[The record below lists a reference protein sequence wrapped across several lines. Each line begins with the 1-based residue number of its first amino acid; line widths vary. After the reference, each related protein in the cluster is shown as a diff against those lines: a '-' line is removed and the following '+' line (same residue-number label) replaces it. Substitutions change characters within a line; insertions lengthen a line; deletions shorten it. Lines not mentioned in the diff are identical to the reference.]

1 MYEMEILI
9 IGSLIAAI
17 VIILLSLAVKKVN
30 QYEKGIV
37 ERFNAYEKMVDP
49 GLRIITPFVERI
61 LRVNMREQVIDV
73 PPQEII
79 TEDNVV
85 VTIDAVIYYQ
95 VVDAKLAIYEIE
107 DFELAI
113 VKLAQTTL
121 RNIVGEMSLDV
132 CLTSREKINVELR
145 RVLDQ
150 ATDKWGTKVNRI
162 ELQRIDPPADIQTA
176 MHKQKTA
183 EQERRQLRLLATGR
197 KEAAEQEKQGAILK
211 AQGAKT
217 SAILEAEGEA
227 RAVELVAEAQAKA
240 IKAVSE
246 SANAYFKENAQLNK
260 KLDVIRDTFSQ
271 QTKIVV
277 PASADILNVIGLDG
291 ATVIPVKKENKQ
303 NEAAATTE
311 EGAPLWLQFFIRL
324 FRCFS

>member
-1 MYEMEILI
+1 MYELETAL
-9 IGSLIAAI
+9 
-17 VIILLSLAVKKVN
+17 VIIAVVIAVIIVLIGMSLKKVN
-30 QYEKGIV
+30 QYEKGLV
-37 ERFNAYEKMVDP
+37 ERFNAYEKTVEP
-49 GLRIITPFVERI
+49 GLRVIVPFVER
-61 LRVNMREQVIDV
+61 LYRVNMREQVIDV

-95 VVDAKLAIYEIE
+95 VIDARRALYEIE

-121 RNIVGEMSLDV
+121 RNIVGEMSLDIA
-132 CLTSREKINVELR
+132 LTSREKINVDLR
-145 RVLDQ
+145 SVLDQ

-162 ELQRIDPPADIQTA
+162 ELQRIDPPADIQAA

-183 EQERRQLRLLATGR
+183 EQERCQLRLLATGR

-211 AQGAKT
+211 AQGEKQA
-217 SAILEAEGEA
+217 AILSAEGQA

-246 SANAYFKENAQLNK
+246 AANSYFKENAQLNK

-271 QTKIVV
+271 QTKVIVPSNADVLNVLGLGGAAVV
-277 PASADILNVIGLDG
+277 P
-291 ATVIPVKKENKQ
+291 VKAGQKQ
-303 NEAAATTE
+303 VSSDAAK
-311 EGAPLWLQFFIRL
+311 
-324 FRCFS
+324 

>member
-1 MYEMEILI
+1 MYELEILTI
-9 IGSLIAAI
+9 IGLVVAAI

-30 QYEKGIV
+30 QYEKGLV
-37 ERFNAYEKMVDP
+37 ERFNAYEKTVDP

-61 LRVNMREQVIDV
+61 HRVNMREQVIDV

-95 VVDAKLAIYEIE
+95 VIDPKRALYEIE

-132 CLTSREKINVELR
+132 ALTSREKINVDLR
-145 RVLDQ
+145 SVLDQ

-162 ELQRIDPPADIQTA
+162 ELQRIDPPQDIQTA

-197 KEAAEQEKQGAILK
+197 KEAAEQERQGSILK
-211 AQGAKT
+211 AQGEKT
-217 SAILEAEGEA
+217 SAVLKAEGEA

-240 IKAVSE
+240 IKLVSD
-246 SANAYFKENAQLNK
+246 SANLYFKENAQLNK

-271 QTKIVV
+271 QTKIIV
-277 PASADILNVIGLDG
+277 PSSADILNVIGLEG
-291 ATVIPVKKENKQ
+291 ATVIPVKTKENENTMNK
-303 NEAAATTE
+303 
-311 EGAPLWLQFFIRL
+311 
-324 FRCFS
+324 

>member
-1 MYEMEILI
+1 MYNLEITFGI
-9 IGSLIAAI
+9 IGFVIALI
-17 VIILLSLAVKKVN
+17 VLILLSFAIKKVN
-30 QYEKGIV
+30 QYEKGLV
-37 ERFNAYEKMVDP
+37 ERFNAYEKTVDP
-49 GLRIITPFVERI
+49 GLRVIMPFVER
-61 LRVNMREQVIDV
+61 LYRVNMREQVIDV

-95 VVDAKLAIYEIE
+95 VVDAKRALYEIE

-145 RVLDQ
+145 SVLDQ

-162 ELQRIDPPADIQTA
+162 ELQRIDPPQDIQTA

-211 AQGAKT
+211 AQGEKQA
-217 SAILEAEGEA
+217 AILNAEGQA
-227 RAVELVAEAQAKA
+227 KAVELVADAQAKA

-246 SANAYFKENAQLNK
+246 AANLYFKENAQLNK
-260 KLDVIRDTFSQ
+260 RLDVVRDTFSQ

-277 PASADILNVIGLDG
+277 PASADILNVIGLEG
-291 ATVIPVKKENKQ
+291 AAVIPVKNK
-303 NEAAATTE
+303 NPETNT
-311 EGAPLWLQFFIRL
+311 
-324 FRCFS
+324 SN

>member
-1 MYEMEILI
+1 MLEMLEILGI
-9 IGSLIAAI
+9 LLGVIV
-17 VIILLSLAVKKVN
+17 VIILLILYKGIRKVN

-37 ERFNAYEKMVDP
+37 ERWHAYEKTVDP
-49 GLRIITPFVERI
+49 GLRYVIPFVQRM
-61 LRVNMREQVIDV
+61 LRVNMREQIIDV

-95 VVDAKLAIYEIE
+95 VVDSKRALYEVE

-121 RNIVGEMSLDV
+121 RNIVGEMSLDT
-132 CLTSREKINVELR
+132 CLTSREKLNLELR
-145 RVLDQ
+145 KVLDE

-162 ELQRIDPPADIQTA
+162 ELQRIDPPKDIQEA

-197 KEAAEQEKQGAILK
+197 KEASAQDKEGTILK
-211 AQGAKT
+211 AEGDKQAAVLK
-217 SAILEAEGEA
+217 AEGEA
-227 RAVELVAEAQAKA
+227 KAIELVAKAQAEAVKV
-240 IKAVSE
+240 VSE
-246 SANAYFKENAQLNK
+246 AANKYFKENAQLNK
-260 KLDVIRDTFSQ
+260 KLDVVRDTFSQ

-277 PASADILNVIGLDG
+277 PSSADILNVIGLEG
-291 ATVIPVKKENKQ
+291 TPVLPIKSSRKS
-303 NEAAATTE
+303 EAE
-311 EGAPLWLQFFIRL
+311 RSE
-324 FRCFS
+324 

>member
-1 MYEMEILI
+1 MYELEILTI
-9 IGSLIAAI
+9 SLVVAAV
-17 VIILLSLAVKKVN
+17 VIILLSMSLKKVN
-30 QYEKGIV
+30 QYEKGLV
-37 ERFNAYEKMVDP
+37 ERFNAYEKTVDP
-49 GLRIITPFVERI
+49 GLRVIKPFVER
-61 LRVNMREQVIDV
+61 LYRVNMREQVIDV

-95 VVDAKLAIYEIE
+95 VIDAKRALYEIE

-132 CLTSREKINVELR
+132 ALTSREKINADLR
-145 RVLDQ
+145 SVLDQ

-176 MHKQKTA
+176 MHKQKSA

-197 KEAAEQEKQGAILK
+197 KEAAAQEKEGTILTAQGQKVSAILK
-211 AQGAKT
+211 
-217 SAILEAEGEA
+217 AEGEA

-240 IKAVSE
+240 IKSVSE
-246 SANAYFKENAQLNK
+246 AANQYFKENAQLNK

-271 QTKIVV
+271 QTKIIV
-277 PASADILNVIGLDG
+277 PSSADILNVIGLEG
-291 ATVIPVKKENKQ
+291 ATVVPVKTKETETTTNK
-303 NEAAATTE
+303 
-311 EGAPLWLQFFIRL
+311 
-324 FRCFS
+324 

>member
-1 MYEMEILI
+1 MYTLEITIGI
-9 IGSLIAAI
+9 IGSIIVLI
-17 VIILLSLAVKKVN
+17 VLFMLSFALKKVN
-30 QYEKGIV
+30 QYEKGLV
-37 ERFNAYEKMVDP
+37 ERFNAYEKTVEP
-49 GLRIITPFVERI
+49 GLRIITPFIERMY
-61 LRVNMREQVIDV
+61 RVNMREQVIDV

-95 VVDAKLAIYEIE
+95 VVDAKRALYEIE

-145 RVLDQ
+145 SVLDQ

-162 ELQRIDPPADIQTA
+162 ELQRIDPPQDIQTA

-197 KEAAEQEKQGAILK
+197 KEAAEQEKAAAILR
-211 AQGAKT
+211 AQGEKA
-217 SAILEAEGEA
+217 SIVLRAEGDA
-227 RAVELVAEAQAKA
+227 KAVELVADAQAKA

-246 SANAYFKENAQLNK
+246 SANQYFKENAQLNK
-260 KLDVIRDTFSQ
+260 RLDVVRDTFSQ

-277 PASADILNVIGLDG
+277 PASADILNVIGLEG
-291 ATVIPVKKENKQ
+291 AAVIPVKDKN
-303 NEAAATTE
+303 TE
-311 EGAPLWLQFFIRL
+311 TVE
-324 FRCFS
+324 SS

>member
-1 MYEMEILI
+1 MYDMEITIGIIGFVIALIVLI
-9 IGSLIAAI
+9 ILSFSL
-17 VIILLSLAVKKVN
+17 KKVN
-30 QYEKGIV
+30 QYEKGLV
-37 ERFNAYEKMVDP
+37 ERFNAYEKTVEP
-49 GLRIITPFVERI
+49 GLRIITPFIERMY
-61 LRVNMREQVIDV
+61 RVNMREQVIDV

-95 VVDAKLAIYEIE
+95 VVDAKRALYEIE

-145 RVLDQ
+145 SVLDQ

-162 ELQRIDPPADIQTA
+162 ELQRIDPPQDIQTA

-197 KEAAEQEKQGAILK
+197 KEAAEQEKAAAILK
-211 AQGAKT
+211 AEGDAK
-217 SAILEAEGEA
+217 
-227 RAVELVAEAQAKA
+227 AVELVAEAQAKA

-246 SANAYFKENAQLNK
+246 SANQYFKENAQLNK
-260 KLDVIRDTFSQ
+260 RLDVVRDTFSQ

-277 PASADILNVIGLDG
+277 PASADILNVIGLEG
-291 ATVIPVKKENKQ
+291 AAVIPVKGKS
-303 NEAAATTE
+303 TE
-311 EGAPLWLQFFIRL
+311 TVT
-324 FRCFS
+324 SS

>member
-1 MYEMEILI
+1 MSQLEITVAV
-9 IGSLIAAI
+9 IGLAIATII
-17 VIILLSLAVKKVN
+17 VIWVMFAVKKVN
-30 QYEKGIV
+30 QYEKGLV
-37 ERFNAYEKMVDP
+37 ERFNAYKKTVEP
-49 GLRIITPFVERI
+49 GLRVITPFVERI
-61 LRVNMREQVIDV
+61 YRVNMREQVIDV

-95 VVDAKLAIYEIE
+95 VVDAKRALYEIE

-121 RNIVGEMSLDV
+121 RNIVGEMSLDI

-145 RVLDQ
+145 SVLDQ

-162 ELQRIDPPADIQTA
+162 ELQRIDPPSDIQTA

-197 KEAAEQEKQGAILK
+197 KEAAEQEKQAAILTAQGAKQSAILK
-211 AQGAKT
+211 A
-217 SAILEAEGEA
+217 EGDA
-227 RAVELVAEAQAKA
+227 QALKLVAEAQAKA
-240 IKAVSE
+240 IKLVSE
-246 SANAYFKENAQLNK
+246 SANQYFKENAQLNK
-260 KLDVIRDTFSQ
+260 KLDVVRDTFSQ

-277 PASADILNVIGLDG
+277 PSSADILNVIGLENS
-291 ATVIPVKKENKQ
+291 TVIPVGNKKK
-303 NEAAATTE
+303 TTASE
-311 EGAPLWLQFFIRL
+311 M
-324 FRCFS
+324 

>member
-1 MYEMEILI
+1 MYNTEITIGI
-9 IGSLIAAI
+9 IGFIIAFI
-17 VIILLSLAVKKVN
+17 VLVLLSFSLKKVN
-30 QYEKGIV
+30 QYEKGLV
-37 ERFNAYEKMVDP
+37 ERFNAYEKTVDP
-49 GLRIITPFVERI
+49 GLRIITPFIERMY
-61 LRVNMREQVIDV
+61 RVNMREQVIDV

-95 VVDAKLAIYEIE
+95 VVDAKRALYEIE

-145 RVLDQ
+145 SVLDQ

-162 ELQRIDPPADIQTA
+162 ELQRIDPPQDIQTA

-197 KEAAEQEKQGAILK
+197 KEAAEQEKAATILK
-211 AQGAKT
+211 AQGEKAA
-217 SAILEAEGEA
+217 AILKAEGDA
-227 RAVELVAEAQAKA
+227 KAVELVAGAQAKA

-246 SANAYFKENAQLNK
+246 SANQYFKENAQLNK
-260 KLDVIRDTFSQ
+260 RLDVVRDTFSQ

-277 PASADILNVIGLDG
+277 PASADILNVIGLEG
-291 ATVIPVKKENKQ
+291 AAVIPVKNK
-303 NEAAATTE
+303 NTE
-311 EGAPLWLQFFIRL
+311 TNT
-324 FRCFS
+324 SS

>member
-1 MYEMEILI
+1 MYELEILTI
-9 IGSLIAAI
+9 SLFAAGI
-17 VIILLSLAVKKVN
+17 VLVLLSMSLKKVN
-30 QYEKGIV
+30 QYEKGLV
-37 ERFNAYEKMVDP
+37 ERFNAYEKTVDP
-49 GLRIITPFVERI
+49 GLRVITPFIER
-61 LRVNMREQVIDV
+61 LYRVNMREQVIDV

-95 VVDAKLAIYEIE
+95 VVDARRALYEIE

-121 RNIVGEMSLDV
+121 RNIVGEMSLDIA
-132 CLTSREKINVELR
+132 LTSREKINVDLR
-145 RVLDQ
+145 SVLDQ

-197 KEAAEQEKQGAILK
+197 KEAAEQEKLGAILK
-211 AQGAKT
+211 AQGEKA
-217 SAILEAEGEA
+217 SAILKAEGDA
-227 RAVELVAEAQAKA
+227 QAVELVAEAQAKA
-240 IKAVSE
+240 IKLVSE
-246 SANAYFKENAQLNK
+246 SANQYFKENAQLNK

-277 PASADILNVIGLDG
+277 PSSADILNVIGLEG
-291 ATVIPVKKENKQ
+291 ATVIPVKAESKQ
-303 NEAAATTE
+303 AGTTTDK
-311 EGAPLWLQFFIRL
+311 
-324 FRCFS
+324 

>member
-1 MYEMEILI
+1 MLETGIV
-9 IGSLIAAI
+9 IGSIIVAI
-17 VIILLSLAVKKVN
+17 VIFLLSLSVKKVN

-49 GLRIITPFVERI
+49 GLRMITPFVERI

-95 VVDAKLAIYEIE
+95 VVDAKLALYEIE

-145 RVLDQ
+145 SVLDQ

-162 ELQRIDPPADIQTA
+162 ELQRIDPPSDIQTA

-197 KEAAEQEKQGAILK
+197 KEAAEQEKQAAILK
-211 AQGAKT
+211 AQGAKA
-217 SAILEAEGEA
+217 SAILQAEGEA
-227 RAVELVAEAQAKA
+227 KAVEVVAEAQAKA

-246 SANAYFKENAQLNK
+246 SANAFFKENAQLNK

-291 ATVIPVKKENKQ
+291 ATVVPVKTGNKQ
-303 NEAAATTE
+303 SEASANT
-311 EGAPLWLQFFIRL
+311 
-324 FRCFS
+324 

>member
-1 MYEMEILI
+1 MYELEILTI
-9 IGSLIAAI
+9 IGLVVAAI

-30 QYEKGIV
+30 QYEKGLV
-37 ERFNAYEKMVDP
+37 ERFNAYEKTVDP

-61 LRVNMREQVIDV
+61 HRVNMREQVIDV

-95 VVDAKLAIYEIE
+95 VIDPKRALYEIE

-132 CLTSREKINVELR
+132 ALTSREKINVDLR
-145 RVLDQ
+145 SVLDQ

-162 ELQRIDPPADIQTA
+162 ELQRIDPPQDIQTA

-197 KEAAEQEKQGAILK
+197 KEAAEQERQGAILK
-211 AQGAKT
+211 AQGEKQ

-240 IKAVSE
+240 IKLVSD
-246 SANAYFKENAQLNK
+246 SANLYFKENAQLNK

-271 QTKIVV
+271 QTKIIV
-277 PASADILNVIGLDG
+277 PSSADILNVIGLEG
-291 ATVIPVKKENKQ
+291 ATVVPVKTKETETPTNK
-303 NEAAATTE
+303 
-311 EGAPLWLQFFIRL
+311 
-324 FRCFS
+324 

>member
-1 MYEMEILI
+1 MNRMIETGIV
-9 IGSLIAAI
+9 IGSIIVAI
-17 VIILLSLAVKKVN
+17 VIFLLALAVKKVN

-49 GLRIITPFVERI
+49 GLRLITPFVERI

-145 RVLDQ
+145 SVLDQ

-197 KEAAEQEKQGAILK
+197 KEAAEQEKQAAILK
-211 AQGAKT
+211 AQGAKA
-217 SAILEAEGEA
+217 SAILQAEGEA
-227 RAVELVAEAQAKA
+227 KAVELVAEAQAKA

-246 SANAYFKENAQLNK
+246 SANAFFKENAQLNK

-291 ATVIPVKKENKQ
+291 AAVVPVKTGNKQ
-303 NEAAATTE
+303 SEASATT
-311 EGAPLWLQFFIRL
+311 
-324 FRCFS
+324 

>member
-1 MYEMEILI
+1 MYE
-9 IGSLIAAI
+9 LIAVIVAVVI
-17 VIILLSLAVKKVN
+17 VIALAIFLLSVKKVN
-30 QYEKGIV
+30 QYEKGLV
-37 ERFNAYEKMVDP
+37 ERFNAYEKTVEP
-49 GLRIITPFVERI
+49 GLRMVVPFVERL

-95 VVDAKLAIYEIE
+95 VMDARRALYEIE

-145 RVLDQ
+145 SVLDQ

-162 ELQRIDPPADIQTA
+162 ELQRIDPPSDIQTA

-197 KEAAEQEKQGAILK
+197 KEAAEQEKLGAILK
-211 AQGAKT
+211 AQGEKQA
-217 SAILEAEGEA
+217 AILSAEGQA
-227 RAVELVAEAQAKA
+227 KAVELVAEAQAKA
-240 IKAVSE
+240 IKMVSE
-246 SANAYFKENAQLNK
+246 SANQYFKENAQINK
-260 KLDVIRDTFSQ
+260 KLDVVRDTFAQ

-277 PASADILNVIGLDG
+277 PASSDVLNVIGLEG
-291 ATVIPVKKENKQ
+291 SSVLPVKTEAKQ
-303 NEAAATTE
+303 NQT
-311 EGAPLWLQFFIRL
+311 
-324 FRCFS
+324 SK

>member
-1 MYEMEILI
+1 MYELEITI
-9 IGSLIAAI
+9 SIVASVVAI
-17 VIILLSLAVKKVN
+17 VVLVLLSLSIKKVN

-37 ERFNAYEKMVDP
+37 ERFNAYEKTADP
-49 GLRIITPFVERI
+49 GLRIITPIVERMY
-61 LRVNMREQVIDV
+61 RVNMREQVIDV

-95 VVDAKLAIYEIE
+95 VIDAKRALYEIE

-145 RVLDQ
+145 SVLDQ

-197 KEAAEQEKQGAILK
+197 KEAAEQERQAAILK
-211 AQGAKT
+211 AQGEKT
-217 SAILEAEGEA
+217 SAILKAEGDA
-227 RAVELVAEAQAKA
+227 RAVELVADAQAKA

-246 SANAYFKENAQLNK
+246 SANQYFKENAQLNK
-260 KLDVIRDTFSQ
+260 KLDVVRDTFSQ

-277 PASADILNVIGLDG
+277 PSSSEILNVIGLEG
-291 ATVIPVKKENKQ
+291 ATVVPVKPKPADTAK
-303 NEAAATTE
+303 TTM
-311 EGAPLWLQFFIRL
+311 
-324 FRCFS
+324 

>member
-1 MYEMEILI
+1 MKMWELEIFEI
-9 IGSLIAAI
+9 ILGVVVIIVAAI
-17 VIILLSLAVKKVN
+17 ISLGIRKVN

-37 ERFNAYEKMVDP
+37 ERWHAYEKTVDP
-49 GLRIITPFVERI
+49 GLRYVIPFVQRM

-95 VVDAKLAIYEIE
+95 VIDAKRALYEIE

-145 RVLDQ
+145 SVLDQ

-162 ELQRIDPPADIQTA
+162 ELQRIDPPADIQLA

-183 EQERRQLRLLATGR
+183 EQERRQFRLLATGR
-197 KEAAEQEKQGAILK
+197 KEAAAQEKEGTILK
-211 AQGAKT
+211 AQGDKA
-217 SAILEAEGEA
+217 SAVLRAEGEA
-227 RAVELVAEAQAKA
+227 KSIELVAAAQAGA
-240 IKAVSE
+240 IKMVSE
-246 SANAYFKENAQLNK
+246 AANQYFKENAQLNK
-260 KLDVIRDTFSQ
+260 RLDVIRDTFSQ

-277 PASADILNVIGLDG
+277 PSSADILNVLGLES
-291 ATVIPVKKENKQ
+291 TPVIPIKSSGKSNAEKEK
-303 NEAAATTE
+303 
-311 EGAPLWLQFFIRL
+311 
-324 FRCFS
+324 